1 MRWSS
6 AFSIFILSFLFLA
19 IVTNGLKHDNYRAD
33 ARDIERRQEASATD
47 EETTPTETPESSSSS
62 SETPTPTPT
71 TSEEE
76 EEPTPTPTTS
86 STSTSSTSTSSR
98 EEPTLTTPEDPEP
111 TTSEEE
117 EDPTPTTE
125 PEEDPTKPPSSSFV
139 IITKTITSG
148 NSKIPQEETSYLP
161 APTSEPG
168 LGEDEENKESSGLST
183 QTRNIIIGVVVG
195 VGGAIILGGLAV
207 VYYRLRRKRNA
218 RGPGDDDDLMHAGT
232 AVGSHSHENSNAS
245 SPFKSTLDQYHNP
258 GPVNPASNF

>member
-1 MRWSS
+1 M
-6 AFSIFILSFLFLA
+6 
-19 IVTNGLKHDNYRAD
+19 
-33 ARDIERRQEASATD
+33 SATD
-47 EETTPTETPESSSSS
+47 EETTPTETPESSSSSS

-86 STSTSSTSTSSR
+86 STSTSSTSTSSS
-98 EEPTLTTPEDPEP
+98 EEPTLTTPEDPKP
-111 TTSEEE
+111 TTSEKEE
-117 EDPTPTTE
+117 EEEEEPTPTTE
-125 PEEDPTKPPSSSFV
+125 PEEEPEEEPTKPPSSSFV

-148 NSKIPQEETSYLP
+148 NTKIPQEETSFIP
-161 APTSEPG
+161 APTSAPG

-218 RGPGDDDDLMHAGT
+218 RGPDDDVDLMHAGT